1 MLCDPHV
8 FACTQSRKAGVLS
21 LDWEIN
27 RGLDKDKNAVAIEEL
42 LKKLDIHKLISD
54 ILDATQFGYQPLE
67 IIWKKTKSGHVLPEK
82 IIAKPP
88 EWFCFDDDNNLKFR
102 TKENYYGEIVPDK
115 KFLLAQNNPSY
126 NNPYGERTLSRVFWS
141 VTFKK
146 GGLKFW
152 VVFTEKYGMPHLI
165 GKHPRGASREETTT
179 LADMLEDMVQDAPF
193 GERTLS
199 RVFWSV
205 TFKKGGLKFWVVFTE
220 KYGMPHLIGKHPRG
234 ASREET
240 TTLADMLEDMVQD
253 AIAVIPDDSSVEIQ
267 EANKS
272 SSAEIYEKLI
282 DKMNSEISKAI
293 LGQTLTTEIG
303 STGSY
308 AAANTHMAVRQD
320 IIDSDKKLVES
331 VINQLI
337 RWIYE
342 INFSNEEIPVFEM
355 YAPEEV
361 DLTLAQR
368 DKILSETGVKFT
380 KDYFIKAYGLE
391 DEDFYIREDV
401 IPATNSQFKEFKESE
416 PSVPGQDQIE
426 NLLEFIST
434 KKLNE
439 QAQQMLSPLI
449 SLLEDCDDFD
459 EAYELL
465 TDKNLHSKK
474 FEQSL
479 QKALFLCELQGR
491 SDGLE

>member
-1 MLCDPHV
+1 MEENILKKVSAKNTLSDEIATRKRALNFYSLANILPDPDIVLKKQGKDIKIYRELLCDPHV

-27 RGLDKDKNAVAIEEL
+27 RGLDKDEKAQTIEKL
-42 LKKLDIHKLISD
+42 LKKLDINKLISD
-54 ILDATQFGYQPLE
+54 ILDATQFGFQPLE
-67 IIWKKTKSGHVLPEK
+67 IMWKKEKSGYILPEK

-102 TKENYYGEIVPDK
+102 TKENYYGEIVPEK

-165 GKHPRGASREETTT
+165 GKHPRGATQEETNT
-179 LADMLEDMVQDAPF
+179 LADMLE
-193 GERTLS
+193 E
-199 RVFWSV
+199 
-205 TFKKGGLKFWVVFTE
+205 
-220 KYGMPHLIGKHPRG
+220 
-234 ASREET
+234 
-240 TTLADMLEDMVQD
+240 MVQD

-282 DKMNSEISKAI
+282 DKMNAEISKAI

-308 AAANTHMAVRQD
+308 AASNTHMQVRQD

-342 INFSNEEIPVFEM
+342 INYSNADIPIFEM
-355 YAPEEV
+355 FAPEDV

-380 KDYFIKAYGLE
+380 KEYFIKTYGLE
-391 DEDFYIREDV
+391 DEDFDIRED
-401 IPATNSQFKEFKESE
+401 IYPIQNPQFREFSEQESTA
-416 PSVPGQDQIE
+416 PGQEQIE
-426 NLLEFIST
+426 NLFKFISET
-434 KKLNE
+434 NLTE
-439 QAQQMLSPLI
+439 QAQKMISPLI
-449 SLLEDCDDFD
+449 SLIESCESYE

-465 TDKNLHSKK
+465 TDKNLKSKK
-474 FEQSL
+474 FEESL

-491 SDGLE
+491 SDGLDE

>member
-1 MLCDPHV
+1 MTEKSVLKKANSNKGLTEEIATRKRALNFYSLANILPDPDIVLRKQGKDIKIYKELLCDPHV

-27 RGLDKDKNAVAIEEL
+27 RGIDKDKNSEEIINL
-42 LKKLDIHKLISD
+42 LRKLNINKLMSD

-67 IIWKKTKSGHVLPEK
+67 IIWEKSKSGHILPAK

-126 NNPYGERTLSRVFWS
+126 NNPYGERTLSRCFWA

-165 GKHPRGASREETTT
+165 GKHPRGATKDET
-179 LADMLEDMVQDAPF
+179 E
-193 GERTLS
+193 
-199 RVFWSV
+199 
-205 TFKKGGLKFWVVFTE
+205 
-220 KYGMPHLIGKHPRG
+220 
-234 ASREET
+234 
-240 TTLADMLEDMVQD
+240 TLADMLEDMVQD

-282 DKMNSEISKAI
+282 DKMNSEISKAV

-320 IIDSDKKLVES
+320 IIDADRKLVES

-342 INFSNEEIPVFEM
+342 INYSTEEIPVFEM
-355 YAPEEV
+355 YAPEDV
-361 DLTLAQR
+361 DLSLAQR

-380 KDYFIKAYGLE
+380 KEYFIKNYGLE
-391 DEDFYIREDV
+391 NEDFDIREDFYPV
-401 IPATNSQFKEFKESE
+401 QTPNFKEFQEQEDEPNDNAPLGQTQLEELFKFISE
-416 PSVPGQDQIE
+416 TELTSQAQ
-426 NLLEFIST
+426 NLLNPI
-434 KKLNE
+434 
-439 QAQQMLSPLI
+439 I
-449 SLLEDCDDFD
+449 SLIETCDSYEDLENVLK
-459 EAYELL
+459 E
-465 TDKNLHSKK
+465 KNLKSKK
-474 FEQSL
+474 FEQDL

-491 SDGLE
+491 SDGLDD